1 MSARASARLTA
12 QAQAPY
18 TLLPVRKS
26 VAALACTALLL
37 TLLQLPWQHVHTQ
50 GHDQP
55 HARATLVHIHQWTA
69 AQGTVWRSEGP
80 DDDAR
85 SIDGLRATARDAS
98 WSFDVSLTASTSL
111 PLPEWRPADA
121 PAAVFHGHDPPLRG
135 TLGSRAP
142 PA

>member
-1 MSARASARLTA
+1 M
-12 QAQAPY
+12 
-18 TLLPVRKS
+18 RKS
-26 VAALACTALLL
+26 VATLACTALLL

-50 GHDQP
+50 GHDEH
-55 HARATLVHIHQWTA
+55 HARAGTSVHIHQGTA
-69 AQGTVWRSEGP
+69 AQGTVWRSHGP

-98 WSFDVSLTASTSL
+98 WSLDVSLTASTSL
-111 PLPEWRPADA
+111 SLPDWRPADA
-121 PAAVFHGHDPPLRG
+121 PTPVFHGHDPPLRG